1 MAVIYL
7 IYSVV
12 VAISVEV
19 FSLIQVLIFWWFLFL
34 PKYKR
39 FRLFFYIV
47 AEPWIFFVVRFL
59 LMTRLKV
66 IGKKHIDNKRSSLY
80 ICNHQ
85 SWVDVP
91 VLFKYTKAIGVSK
104 KEVTRLP
111 IVGVLIIYAS
121 PILVDRFDKSSRMGI
136 LKELIRNLKLGYS
149 ITLFPEGTRSRD
161 GRILTSNNAAVRLCY
176 KLNVPVVTSSIEGT
190 RDILPRK
197 RIYLKFF
204 QRVVLKFNPP
214 IYPKDFKD
222 EEEFTEHCWN
232 TVINTHKEILKEYF
246 PKKFSIIYH

>member
-1 MAVIYL
+1 MAALYFF
-7 IYSVV
+7 YSMLL
-12 VAISVEV
+12 AILVEI
-19 FSLIQVLIFWWFLFL
+19 FSLIQVLLFWWFLLL

-39 FRLFFYIV
+39 FRLFFYVV

-66 IGKKHIDNKRSSLY
+66 IDKKHIDNNRTSLY

-91 VLFKYTKAIGVSK
+91 VLFKYTKALGVSK

-111 IVGVLIIYAS
+111 IVGLLIIYAS
-121 PILVDRFDKSSRMGI
+121 PILVDRVNINSRMGI
-136 LKELIRNLKLGYS
+136 LKELIRNLKQGYS
-149 ITLFPEGTRSRD
+149 ITLFPEGTRSSD
-161 GRILTSNNAAVRLCY
+161 GKILTSNNAAVKLCY
-176 KLNVPVVTSSIEGT
+176 KLNIPVVTSSIEGT

-197 RIYLKFF
+197 RFYLKFF

-214 IYPKDFKD
+214 LYPKDFKNED
-222 EEEFTEHCWN
+222 EFAEQCWN
-232 TVINTHKEILKEYF
+232 AVINTHKEILREYF
-246 PKKFSIIYH
+246 PKKFSQIYS